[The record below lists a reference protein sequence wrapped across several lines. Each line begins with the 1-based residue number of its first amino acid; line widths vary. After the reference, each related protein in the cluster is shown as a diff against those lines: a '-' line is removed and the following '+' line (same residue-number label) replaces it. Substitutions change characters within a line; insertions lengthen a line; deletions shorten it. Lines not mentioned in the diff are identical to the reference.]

1 MFKMGFF
8 YIEHFEGGT
17 DYNCYN
23 CFQDGKDIPITN
35 SRYIRKMN
43 VECVLGKAFIFSKIK
58 LKNCYIN

>member
-23 CFQDGKDIPITN
+23 CFQDGKDIEN
-35 SRYIRKMN
+35 SGGDKLGNSIVIHPNPGKSSY
-43 VECVLGKAFIFSKIK
+43 VLKQTSNIF
-58 LKNCYIN
+58 